1 MDAKTA
7 AQLEA
12 EDLEDDELPS
22 TVERADKARAEQR
35 QAKENLERVEE
46 RERQIDQDRERLK
59 DSIQVVHDLL
69 RGGARTHQPITVER
83 LPEMASF
90 AFLSNV
96 AEYREYRDDQAVSEP
111 TTRTRTLDRL
121 EDYETEFAC
130 RYRGEA
136 RENLAR
142 CVHNMVQRV
151 FGGRIGLS
159 NVAEYRE
166 YRDDHAVSEPT
177 TRTHRL
183 GDILEQNQ
191 LHMAT
196 MATGGF

>member
-1 MDAKTA
+1 MPLFRYPQSQAVDGRGDLVCA
-7 AQLEA
+7 ARDCGEVRHL
-12 EDLEDDELPS
+12 
-22 TVERADKARAEQR
+22 
-35 QAKENLERVEE
+35 
-46 RERQIDQDRERLK
+46 
-59 DSIQVVHDLL
+59 
-69 RGGARTHQPITVER
+69 
-83 LPEMASF
+83 
-90 AFLSNV
+90 
-96 AEYREYRDDQAVSEP
+96 EYRDDCNDVYRDNQAVSEH

-121 EDYETEFAC
+121 EDYEIEFAC

-142 CVHNMVQRV
+142 RVHNMVQRV